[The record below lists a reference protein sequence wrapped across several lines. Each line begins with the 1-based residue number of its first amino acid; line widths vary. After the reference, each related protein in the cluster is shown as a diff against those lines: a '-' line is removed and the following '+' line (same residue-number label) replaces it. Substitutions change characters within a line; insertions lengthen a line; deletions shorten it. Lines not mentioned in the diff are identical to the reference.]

1 MGRIIK
7 SELFKLIKNKTFI
20 ILCCIC
26 IVFGGLTAF
35 MSSDIMKD
43 AMTTAMG
50 EMTPEQQAMME
61 NMAPKEDQLVTPG
74 SMGIQMAAEDMMNP
88 TIKEIFHTS
97 FGSGVIEILI
107 GVLIAGILVKEYT
120 QGTIKNTLAYGVS
133 RKKFYF
139 AKFISSVISITIFMF
154 IITGI
159 ATLGSMIFVGEGIGT
174 TEFIEM
180 LTTFGSAVLA
190 ASSVSAIM
198 MLIGIF
204 TKSTAAVIGS
214 AVGIFMLLPNLIG
227 MLYGKME
234 WFDKIFELTPY
245 YNLSAATSVYADNSD
260 KLLTVGISMVT
271 IIIFMAIGSVV
282 FEKQDI
288 K

>member
-7 SELFKLIKNKTFI
+7 SEIFKLVRNKTFI
-20 ILCCIC
+20 ILCCVC
-26 IVFGGLTAF
+26 IVLGGMLAF

-43 AMTTAMG
+43 VMTTSMG

-61 NMAPKEDQLVTPG
+61 NMAPKENQIVTPG
-74 SMGIQMAAEDMMNP
+74 SMGVQINAKDILNP
-88 TIKEIFHTS
+88 TIKEIFHSS
-97 FGSGVIEILI
+97 FGSGLIEILI
-107 GVLIAGILVKEYT
+107 GVLIAGILAKEYI

-139 AKFISSVISITIFMF
+139 AKFLSSVISIAIFMF
-154 IITGI
+154 IMTGI
-159 ATLGSMIFVGEGIGT
+159 GTLGSMIFTGEGLGK
-174 TEFIEM
+174 TEIIEM
-180 LTTFGSAVLA
+180 LSTYGAAVLA
-190 ASSVSAIM
+190 ASSVSAII
-198 MLIGIF
+198 MLIAIL

-234 WFDKIFELTPY
+234 WFDKIFEITPY
-245 YNLSAATSVYADNSD
+245 YNLSAATSVYADSSD